1 MRPPRFDIDLAAF
14 HADPYPV
21 LARLRASCPV
31 AHVPQLDATL
41 ITRRDDVFRYE
52 KMVDIFSSHQPDGL
66 MTRLMGENM
75 MRKDGAAHQ
84 AERAA
89 IFPTVSP
96 RVVRDHWAAAFANI
110 VTLALD
116 ALDQRA
122 QSGVPADLV
131 ADFAMQ
137 VSGAALVAITG
148 LTDMTWQDM
157 DRVSRG
163 MIAGCANYAGDP
175 AVTAECHA
183 CTALIDAHIAAR
195 LASPLDATPSLLSVM
210 RRAGMTDS
218 QLRAN
223 IKLAISGGQNEPRK
237 AIAGTAWAL
246 MTHPDQHARVRS
258 GQASYADAFAEYVRW
273 ISPIG
278 MSPRRIAQDAVID
291 VIRHCAGDRV
301 FLMFG
306 AANRD
311 PAHFPHPDAFDLT
324 QDRAAAIAFGA
335 GPHFCAGAWISR
347 SLIGDIA
354 LPRLF
359 ARFPALR
366 PAAPA
371 CFDGWAFRG
380 PRAVPVWLQ

>member
-1 MRPPRFDIDLAAF
+1 MRPPRFDIDPVAF
-14 HADPYPV
+14 YADPYPV
-21 LARLRASCPV
+21 LAQMQRDCPV
-31 AHVPQLDATL
+31 AHVPQLGATL

-52 KMVDIFSSHQPDGL
+52 KMVDIFSSHQPQGL

-84 AERAA
+84 AERRA
-89 IFPTVSP
+89 IFPTVNP
-96 RVVRDHWAAAFANI
+96 KVVRDHWADAFRAI
-110 VTLALD
+110 VD
-116 ALDQRA
+116 RALDQMPDD
-122 QSGVPADLV
+122 GADLV

-137 VSGAALVAITG
+137 VSGAALVVITG
-148 LTDMTWQDM
+148 LTDMGWQVM

-163 MIAGCANYAGDP
+163 MIQGCANYAGDP
-175 AVTAECHA
+175 AVEAECHA
-183 CTALIDAHIAAR
+183 CTALIDAHIDAR
-195 LASPLDATPSLLSVM
+195 LAAAPDDAPTLVSVM
-210 RRAGMTDS
+210 RRAGMSDA

-246 MTHPDQHARVRS
+246 MTHPDQHALIRA
-258 GQASYADAFAEYVRW
+258 GQASYADAFEEYVRW

-278 MSPRRIAQDAVID
+278 MSPRRIARDVTLDGID
-291 VIRHCAGDRV
+291 HATDDRV

-311 PAHFPHPDAFDLT
+311 PAHFARPAAFDLT

-335 GPHFCAGAWISR
+335 GPHFCAGAWVSR
-347 SLIGDIA
+347 ALIGEIA

-359 ARFPALR
+359 ARFPAMR
-366 PAAPA
+366 PAGPA
-371 CFDGWAFRG
+371 LIDGWAFRG
-380 PRAVPVWLQ
+380 PQSVPVILQ